1 MLLCAY
7 YGRKPTFLE
16 NAQRSL
22 TPWLATWSFNLN
34 RHKEV
39 TMDKRGVGITITQH
53 VLMEE
58 RQSPEATGAFTYL
71 LNELIVAAKVISREV
86 NKAGLGDILGSTGEI
101 NVQQERV
108 QKLDVFANWVIIE
121 RMQHIGQLCCMGSE
135 EVAELIDIPAQYPKG
150 NYILLFDPLDG
161 SSNIDVNVSIG
172 TIFGIYRKESDETDV
187 DFLLSD
193 VLQPGIKQVAAGY
206 FIYGSST
213 IMVYTTG
220 NGVNGF
226 TLYPSVGEFLLS
238 HENIRIP
245 EKGKI
250 YSLNEGNY
258 QYWDEDTKALVDYF
272 KAKDKPSG
280 RPYTSRYVGSLVADF
295 HRNLLKG
302 GIFMYPADLKD
313 PKKST
318 GKLRLMVEANP
329 LAMVVREAGGYASD
343 GKGPILDIQ
352 PTDLHQRVPLYIGSK
367 EEVKTAEAFLSGKRT
382 E

>member
-1 MLLCAY
+1 
-7 YGRKPTFLE
+7 
-16 NAQRSL
+16 
-22 TPWLATWSFNLN
+22 
-34 RHKEV
+34 
-39 TMDKRGVGITITQH
+39 MDKRGVGITITQH
-53 VLMEE
+53 LLMEE
-58 RQSPEATGAFTYL
+58 QQNPEATGAFTYL

-86 NKAGLGDILGSTGEI
+86 NKAGLVDILGSTGEI

-108 QKLDVFANWVIIE
+108 QKLDVFANRVIIE

-135 EVAELIDIPAQYPKG
+135 EVAELIDIPDQYPKG

-172 TIFGIYRKESDETDV
+172 TIFGIYRKESDETNV

-193 VLQPGIKQVAAGY
+193 VLQSGIKQVAAGY

-250 YSLNEGNY
+250 YSTNEGNY
-258 QYWDEDTKALVDYF
+258 QYWDENTKALVEYF
-272 KAKDKPSG
+272 KAKDKSTN

-313 PKKST
+313 PKKPT

-329 LAMVVREAGGYASD
+329 LAMVVKEAGGYASD
-343 GKGPILDIQ
+343 GQDPILEIQ

-367 EEVKTAEAFLSGKRT
+367 EDVKTAEAFLSGERPR
-382 E
+382 